1 MPLRICFVTAELA
14 PLAKAGGLA
23 DVSGALV
30 KYLQMDGHDV
40 RAFLPYYGG
49 AHGSMGRRLREA
61 GITPEPLAGLSDITV
76 PLGDQRLTFSLLK
89 ARIPG
94 IGGSAGAAAGAA
106 GARADIYLV
115 DCPQCF
121 ARDTI
126 YDGAPDEYR
135 RFLLLTQAA
144 FIS

>member
-49 AHGSMGRRLREA
+49 ADGSMGRRFKEA
-61 GITPEPLAGLSDITV
+61 GITPEPVAGVTDITV
-76 PLGDQRLTFSLLK
+76 ALGDQRLKFSLLK

-94 IGGSAGAAAGAA
+94 AGGAA
-106 GARADIYLV
+106 GSAAPAGGQAQIYLV
-115 DCPQCF
+115 DCPQC
-121 ARDTI
+121 
-126 YDGAPDEYR
+126 
-135 RFLLLTQAA
+135 
-144 FIS
+144 